1 MRKPT
6 DRGRGLSETPLDA
19 SPGQAKEKS
28 HRDSFGR
35 IEGLNRFLRGIV
47 SLK

>member
-6 DRGRGLSETPLDA
+6 APQRRTSEAPLDE
-19 SPGQAKEKS
+19 SRGQAKEKS
-28 HRDSFGR
+28 HRDGFGR